1 MSAARRRPNS
11 KRKRTIEK
19 PVPVDR
25 RYVAMMTKSK
35 RIYDDAVK
43 ILPGGVE
50 SQFRLLD
57 PFPFYAAKA
66 SGSKV
71 FDVDGN
77 EYIDC
82 LLSQGAILLGHG
94 RKEVVKA
101 VRAQADTCANIA
113 VPTKLVVDVAK
124 RITEYVPSVK
134 MVRFANSGTEA
145 TMHAIRTA
153 RGFTGKDKIAKAEG
167 GYHGLHDY
175 VLWSIWGPFDIL
187 GDERRPS
194 TAPFSRGVPKAV
206 AKTVVAFPFN
216 DIEATYDILH
226 KEKDELAAVITEPVM
241 ANMGCLLPTDNYLT
255 QLQKIC
261 NELGILLILDEV
273 ITGFRLSRG
282 GAQQLF
288 KIKPD
293 LTTFGKAL
301 GGGYPLAAFGG
312 RKDVMMELLGSEDV
326 WPPKRWPART
336 YHGGTYNANPVSL
349 AASAAV
355 LDILADD
362 RVYLHLDRTAR
373 TLFSGLQN
381 AIDDR
386 RIKAKVSSC
395 GSMAHIY
402 FGADEV
408 RTVRQAMSTDWDLLS
423 KWCMECLVRGVMF
436 GHPKGEK
443 MFVSDAHTSED
454 IDKALDIA
462 GQGFDSI
469 RP

>member
-1 MSAARRRPNS
+1 MSGGVKRHRSS
-11 KRKRTIEK
+11 KKGGKREDVSVYT
-19 PVPVDR
+19 
-25 RYVAMMTKSK
+25 RYAAMMTKSK
-35 RIYDDAVK
+35 RVYDNAVK
-43 ILPGGVE
+43 LLPGGVE

-71 FDVDGN
+71 FDIDGN
-77 EYIDC
+77 EYLDF

-94 RKEVVKA
+94 RKEIVDA
-101 VRAQADTCANIA
+101 VRAQAGTCANIA
-113 VPTKLVVDVAK
+113 VPTELVVDVAK
-124 RITEYVPSVK
+124 RICEYVPSVK

-153 RGFTGKDKIAKAEG
+153 RGFTGKDKIAKPEG
-167 GYHGLHDY
+167 GYHGMHDY
-175 VLWSIWGPFDIL
+175 AMWSIWGPLDIL
-187 GDERRPS
+187 GNEKRPK

-226 KEKDELAAVITEPVM
+226 KEKENLAAVITEPVM
-241 ANMGCLLPTDNYLT
+241 ANVGCLLPADDYLT
-255 QLQKIC
+255 QLQNMC

-282 GAQQLF
+282 GAQQQF
-288 KIKPD
+288 RVKPD

-312 RKDVMMELLGSEDV
+312 RKDVMMELLGSEDC
-326 WPPKRWPART
+326 WPPKEWPPRT
-336 YHGGTYNANPVSL
+336 YHGGTFNANPVCL
-349 AASAAV
+349 AASAAT
-355 LDILADD
+355 LKILADD
-362 RVYLHLDRTAR
+362 RVYANLDRIAR
-373 TLFSGLQN
+373 MLFSGLQEEL
-381 AIDDR
+381 DDQGITAR
-386 RIKAKVSSC
+386 VSSC

-408 RTVRQAMSTDWDLLS
+408 KTVRQAMKTDWDLLGR
-423 KWCMECLVRGVMF
+423 WCMECLVRGAMF

-443 MFVSDAHTSED
+443 MFVSNAHSPDD
-454 IDKALDIA
+454 IERALDIA
-462 GQGFDSI
+462 RQGFRAV